1 MHVAI
6 ATYGLMSAAV
16 WRYSTRVDN
25 AEPGMTRI
33 VKWTPNFG
41 PVGKVVRKSLLEP
54 KRSRKHEEYTYQAH
68 AGVQGEGRPRSRA

>member
-16 WRYSTRVDN
+16 WRYSTRFDN

-33 VKWTPNFG
+33 VK
-41 PVGKVVRKSLLEP
+41 
-54 KRSRKHEEYTYQAH
+54 
-68 AGVQGEGRPRSRA
+68 